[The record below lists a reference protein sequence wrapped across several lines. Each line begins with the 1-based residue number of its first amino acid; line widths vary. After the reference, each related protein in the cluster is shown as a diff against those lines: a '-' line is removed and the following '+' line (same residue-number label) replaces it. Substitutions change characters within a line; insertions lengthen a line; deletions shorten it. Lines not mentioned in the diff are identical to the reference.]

1 MTDSVVVAIDL
12 GGTNLKAAVV
22 DRDGRLLVRR
32 SSPTATGQRAEDLVT
47 EIRNLAHTMLAE
59 AGTPRRHLAAV
70 GVGSPGP
77 LSPTRG
83 VVHKAA
89 NLPGLVD
96 APIAALVSR
105 SLGVP
110 AGLDNDANLAAWGE
124 SWIGAGRGVDDMVF
138 LTLGTGIGGGVIIGG
153 RVLHGAMENA
163 GEIGHLI
170 AVPDGLQCNCGQRG
184 CLEAYASAS
193 SVARIVMREIE
204 RGEASTLAERV
215 GRGESIDGRDV
226 CEAAE
231 SGDALC
237 LSVWDDAC
245 RYLALACINL
255 QHSFSPRRII
265 LGGGMG
271 GAGATLL
278 DRVRGHFDRQKWR
291 LHDDFPQIVLAEL
304 GNDAGVIG
312 AARLAWSLVSPA
324 P

>member
-22 DRDGRLLVRR
+22 DREGRLLVRR
-32 SSPTATGQRAEDLVT
+32 SSPTDVGNRAEDLT
-47 EIRNLAHTMLAE
+47 GEIRQLAHGMLGE
-59 AGTPRRHLAAV
+59 LGLPMRCLAAV

-89 NLPGLVD
+89 NLPGLID
-96 APIAALVSR
+96 APIAALVTR
-105 SLGVP
+105 ALDVP

-124 SWIGAGRGVDDMVF
+124 SWIGAGRGVKDMVF
-138 LTLGTGIGGGVIIGG
+138 LTLGTGIGGGVILNG
-153 RVLHGAMENA
+153 RVLHGSLENA

-193 SVARIVMREIE
+193 AIARIVTREIE
-204 RGEASTLAERV
+204 KGESSILAERV
-215 GRGESIDGRDV
+215 QAGEPIDGRDV

-231 SGDALC
+231 ADDPLC

-255 QHSFSPRRII
+255 QHSFSPQRII

-271 GAGATLL
+271 GAGAALL
-278 DRVRGHFDRQKWR
+278 DRVRGHFDRQKWH
-291 LHDDFPQIVLAEL
+291 LHNDFPQIVLAEL

-312 AARLAWSLVSPA
+312 AARLAWSLLSPA
-324 P
+324 A